1 MNTSCHIEDTNC
13 QNFSQNHLTKVTFS
27 PLPENKISA
36 VQKFYLEY
44 IYLFSTQLL
53 RHLFFS

>member
-27 PLPENKISA
+27 PLPENKISTG
-36 VQKFYLEY
+36 QKFYLKY
-44 IYLFSTQLL
+44 IYLF
-53 RHLFFS
+53 